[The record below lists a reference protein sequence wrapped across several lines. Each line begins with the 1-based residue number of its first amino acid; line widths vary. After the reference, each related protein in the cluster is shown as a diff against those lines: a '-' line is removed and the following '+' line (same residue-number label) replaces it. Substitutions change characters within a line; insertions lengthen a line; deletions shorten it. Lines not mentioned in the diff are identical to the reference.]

1 MITDHHECLNAVLLS
16 NVEGEAMEGCVLKK
30 KIYARRLYL
39 ILILSMFSSKTIS

>member
-16 NVEGEAMEGCVLKK
+16 NVEGEAMERCVVEK
-30 KIYARRLYL
+30 KIYARRLSL